1 MKLYLIQNN
10 NLKPIKTK
18 PFRLEKDI
26 QKLCEKNLKEIFNLD
41 FVSSEF
47 RVKNYRID
55 TLAFDPQLKAFVI
68 IEYKKN
74 KKFSVVDQGYAYLS
88 IMLNNKADFILEYNT
103 NIKKSLKRGD
113 IDWSQSKIIFIS
125 PLFTDYQ
132 IGAINFKDLP
142 IELWEIKRYAN
153 NTVSFTK
160 IQTQGATESIKTISK
175 RTKDIAKV
183 NREIKTYTKER
194 HLKNVSDVIKELYET
209 LESRILNIG
218 DEITIKP
225 TKWYIGFIARTNFVD
240 IHIQQRGLKVW
251 LNLRKGELKDPIG
264 IARDVSNIGHWGNG
278 DYEIQINKASN
289 IEYIMGSIKQSYE
302 RNGG

>member
-142 IELWEIKRYAN
+142 IELWEIKQYAN

-218 DEITIKP
+218 DDITIKP

-240 IHIQQRGLKVW
+240 IHIQQRGLKIW
-251 LNLRKGELKDPIG
+251 LNLKKGELKDPIG

>member
-1 MKLYLIQNN
+1 MSLYLIQNDK
-10 NLKPIKTK
+10 LRLIKTK
-18 PFRLEKDI
+18 PFRLERDI
-26 QKLCEKNLKEIFNLD
+26 QKICEKNLKEIFNLD

-47 RVKNYRID
+47 IVKNFRID

-74 KKFSVVDQGYAYLS
+74 KKFSVVDQGYSYLS
-88 IMLNNKADFILEYNT
+88 AMLNNKADFILEYNT
-103 NIKKSLKRGD
+103 NLKKSLKKDD
-113 IDWSQSKIIFIS
+113 IDWSQSKIIFVS
-125 PLFTDYQ
+125 PFFTDYQ

-175 RTKDIAKV
+175 RTKEIAKV
-183 NREIKTYTKER
+183 SKEIKTYTKER
-194 HLKNVSDVIKELYET
+194 HLKNIPEDVKELYEL
-209 LESRILNIG
+209 LESRILEIG
-218 DEITIKP
+218 DDITVKP

-240 IHIQQRGLKVW
+240 IRIQRKGLKVW
-251 LNLRKGELKDPIG
+251 LNLKKGELKDLQG

-278 DYEIQINKASN
+278 DYELYINNESN
-289 IEYIMGSIKQSYE
+289 LEYIMDLIKQSYE
-302 RNGG
+302 RNGE

>member
-142 IELWEIKRYAN
+142 IELWEIKQYAN

-264 IARDVSNIGHWGNG
+264 I
-278 DYEIQINKASN
+278 
-289 IEYIMGSIKQSYE
+289 E
-302 RNGG
+302 RFRI

>member
-1 MKLYLIQNN
+1 MALYLNQDGR
-10 NLKPIKTK
+10 LKHIRTK
-18 PFRLEKDI
+18 PFRLERDI

-68 IEYKKN
+68 IEYKKD

-183 NREIKTYTKER
+183 SREIKTYTKER

-209 LESRILNIG
+209 LESKILEIG
-218 DEITIKP
+218 DDITIKP

-240 IHIQQRGLKVW
+240 IHIQQRGLKIW
-251 LNLRKGELKDPIG
+251 LNLKKGELKDPIG

-278 DYEIQINKASN
+278 DYEIHINKASN
-289 IEYIMGSIKQSYE
+289 IEYIIRLIKQSYE
-302 RNGG
+302 SNRG